1 MVSDGDPAKR
11 SKIISQPVY
20 LEKTEREPGESNI
33 STLMQRI
40 AGSSIAEVDRLTSEL
55 YSLRELLQSEGARV
69 QREIAEYAHLSESVM
84 QSTEIIFEALGAGET
99 KMRGRAA
106 ADSAVSCPSG
116 EVR

>member
-40 AGSSIAEVDRLTSEL
+40 AGSSMAEVDRLTSEL
-55 YSLRELLQSEGARV
+55 YSLRELLQSEGTRV

-106 ADSAVSCPSG
+106 ADSAVSYPSG
-116 EVR
+116 EVG